1 MRKLATLIAVVL
13 AAAGGSNALGAGA
26 LTGHP
31 GDIQFGSVARGDS
44 ATQVETLENASGADV
59 GITGITVSGAAFD
72 KIWDDCPGTLPDTGT
87 CQVTV
92 RYSPNGTGPDS
103 GSLDVAEGS
112 GDTDSFNLSGTGTDP
127 IDVQATSLSFGD
139 QRVGTN
145 SPAQPVQVT
154 NTSAHDVDLN
164 IQLQNQQDFSISGCG
179 GLGNSKVLAGG
190 DT

>member
-44 ATQVETLENASGADV
+44 ATRVETPENPAGSGVDV
-59 GITGITVSGAAFD
+59 DVQSITVSGAAFD
-72 KIWDDCPGTLPDTGT
+72 KGDDHCSGTTLHETDT

-92 RYSPNGTGPDS
+92 SYSPNGTGPDS

-139 QRVGTN
+139 QRVGTT
-145 SPAQPVQVT
+145 SPAQPV
-154 NTSAHDVDLN
+154 
-164 IQLQNQQDFSISGCG
+164 
-179 GLGNSKVLAGG
+179 
-190 DT
+190 